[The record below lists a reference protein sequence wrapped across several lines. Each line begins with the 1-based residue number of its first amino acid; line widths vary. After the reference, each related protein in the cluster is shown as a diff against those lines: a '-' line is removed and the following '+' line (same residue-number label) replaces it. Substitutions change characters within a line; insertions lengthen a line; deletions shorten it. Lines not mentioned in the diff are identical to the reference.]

1 MGLTSKEKRR
11 CVAPTQSIK
20 LRLLEVLYRPAA
32 MAACASAVGW
42 LAAADSWATCGS
54 VVETCGDGVD
64 NDCDGAADEGC
75 GCLTALTTAP
85 FAFSSSTE
93 LRRRMGQDG
102 KPVRNNSFPQS
113 PTTLHRPYGQV
124 MHNRW
129 SIATGPLAAMC
140 RFHFPMFELNAGD
153 SLSIGSWTGSELLA
167 PYTTSTAW
175 NTPLAA
181 SAWLPTTDKLQAA
194 WVTGAQAGTN
204 RLGFIASEIQ
214 CACLNPTS
222 TPNWH
227 SVAPNEPLDGAFL
240 FPKDDI
246 YVRVEVPAG
255 RNLYINVDQI
265 AVPNQA
271 PADFDV
277 TFSTNGSMPAP
288 NDCGGSMSACTNST
302 VGEAG
307 FVPANM
313 TSSQIVSI
321 RVHAKTGSGRFR
333 LVPVVSKTEIPTVIG
348 QISVGVDRNVYGT
361 NWEKPRVE
369 AILAGAANGLL
380 AAADGQIG
388 PFNGWRIDNDAPW
401 YVTRLSYHVWFG
413 EDTTL
418 CSGDALGCCT
428 ACLWP
433 FSPWTGVAQLSRKV
447 WRGEKE
453 AGTDGTVQGAA
464 DILTHEL
471 GHLIL
476 QLPDEYVKT
485 NGKTSGRACT
495 HSLMA
500 GAGGMRY
507 ARPDVAG
514 DSNAFELCG
523 PGNHGAVPQ
532 TAAGAGGD
540 SNWTRAQSVY
550 PDVEPPA
557 FNGASISN
565 DFSQLKAIG
574 SNLAKYTFYSWE

>member
-1 MGLTSKEKRR
+1 
-11 CVAPTQSIK
+11 
-20 LRLLEVLYRPAA
+20 
-32 MAACASAVGW
+32 MAACANAVGW
-42 LAAADSWATCGS
+42 LAAADGWATCGS

-85 FAFSSSTE
+85 FAFSSSKE
-93 LRRRMGQDG
+93 LRRRLGPKG
-102 KPVRNNSFPQS
+102 KLVRDNGFPQS
-113 PTTLHRPYGQV
+113 PKTEHWPYGQV

-153 SLSIGSWTGSELLA
+153 SLSIGSWTGSGVLA

-175 NTPLAA
+175 NAPLAA
-181 SAWLPTTDKLQAA
+181 SAWLPTADKLQAA

-227 SVAPNEPLDGAFL
+227 NVAPNEPLDGAFL

-246 YVRVEVPAG
+246 YIRVEVPAG
-255 RNLYINVDQI
+255 RNLYINVDRI

-288 NDCGGSMSACTNST
+288 NDCGGPMSACTNST

-307 FVPANM
+307 FVPGNM

-333 LVPVVSKTEIPTVIG
+333 LVPVVSKTHVATVIG
-348 QISVGVDRNVYGT
+348 QISVGVGRNVYAT
-361 NWEKPRVE
+361 NWEKARVE
-369 AILAGAANGLL
+369 AILAGAAHNML

-388 PFNGWRIDNDAPW
+388 PFNGWLIDNDAPW
-401 YVTRLSYHVWFG
+401 YVTRLSYDVWFG

-418 CSGDALGCCT
+418 CWGDALGCCS
-428 ACLWP
+428 ACWL
-433 FSPWTGVAQLSRKV
+433 PWMGVAQLSRKV
-447 WRGEKE
+447 WRGEAK
-453 AGTDGTVQGAA
+453 AGMNGTVESAA
-464 DILTHEL
+464 EILAHEL
-471 GHLIL
+471 GHLVL
-476 QLPDEYVKT
+476 QLPDEYVSA
-485 NGKTSGRACT
+485 NNLISGRKCT

-500 GAGGMRY
+500 GVSGMRY
-507 ARPDVAG
+507 ARADFLG
-514 DSNAFELCG
+514 DINAFELCG
-523 PGNHGAVPQ
+523 PGNHG
-532 TAAGAGGD
+532 TAPSNATSADGD

-550 PDVEPPA
+550 PDVEPPT

-565 DFSQLKAIG
+565 DFSQLRAIG
-574 SNLAKYTFYSWE
+574 GSLPKYTFYSWE